1 MKPYC
6 KDWLNVPV
14 LGDPRNPYLS
24 YSLNGHCNV
33 LKILGNS
40 VACTKDGVFKF
51 MEYIENFN
59 EFEFYCAS
67 WILPLASMTSDAE
80 TLWTGHL
87 NQTNIK
93 CDVTMQ
99 PKLVDETNQD

>member
-1 MKPYC
+1 MAR
-6 KDWLNVPV
+6 NHIVSASV

-24 YSLNGHCNV
+24 YSLKNGHCNV
-33 LKILGNS
+33 FKILGNS

-67 WILPLASMTSDAE
+67 WILLSDVE

-87 NQTNIK
+87 NQTNTK
-93 CDVTMQ
+93 YDVTMQ